1 MRKAIASV
9 GLAAMLS
16 LGIGTAAV
24 AQEAPDTTE
33 EASEDDGF
41 QWGILGL
48 GGLLGL
54 AGLARGGGGGGKPG
68 KPGKPGKAP
77 RGGYT
82 SDWTNR

>member
-1 MRKAIASV
+1 
-9 GLAAMLS
+9 MLS

-24 AQEAPDTTE
+24 AQSADDTTE
-33 EASEDDGF
+33 ANEAANNDDGF

-54 AGLARGGGGGGKPG
+54 AGLARGGGGGGKAG

-82 SDWTNR
+82 SDWSNR

>member
-9 GLAAMLS
+9 GLAVMLS

-54 AGLARGGGGGGKPG
+54 AGLARGGGGGGS

-77 RGGYT
+77 RGGYST
-82 SDWTNR
+82 DWSSR